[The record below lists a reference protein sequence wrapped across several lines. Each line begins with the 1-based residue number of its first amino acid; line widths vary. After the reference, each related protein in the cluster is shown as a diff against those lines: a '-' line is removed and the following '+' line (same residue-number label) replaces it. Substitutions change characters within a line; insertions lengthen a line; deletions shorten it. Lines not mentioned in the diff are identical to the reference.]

1 MINGVINIYKE
12 RGFTSHDVVAKLR
25 GILKQKKIGHTGT
38 LDPDAEGVLP
48 VCLGK
53 VTRLCDMLTDHSK
66 VYEAVLLLGQ
76 STDTQDVSGNVLQ
89 EAPVDVSEEEVREA
103 IMSFVGPYDQIPPM
117 YSALKVNG
125 QKLCDLARAGKEVER
140 KARPVEIYEI
150 QIEEIHLPRVR
161 MTVSC
166 SKGTYIR
173 TLCHDIGEKL
183 KCHGCMESLLRT
195 RVGQFLLKDSLTLA
209 QVETYRDENRITE
222 IVMPVDQVFS
232 DCPAL
237 KLTKE
242 AAKLGYN
249 GNPFT
254 STQALTE
261 NDQMVE
267 KSSDI
272 SLDGGKWF
280 RVYDPEGVFI
290 GVYAYDS
297 KRDQFRPEKMFYEK

>member
-53 VTRLCDMLTDHSK
+53 GTRLCDMLTDHSK

-76 STDTQDVSGNVLQ
+76 STDTQDASGTVLQ
-89 EAPVDVSEEEVREA
+89 EAPVDVSEEKVREA

-209 QVETYRDENRITE
+209 QVEEHRDENRITE

>member
-53 VTRLCDMLTDHSK
+53 GTRLSDMLTDHSK

>member
-1 MINGVINIYKE
+1 
-12 RGFTSHDVVAKLR
+12 
-25 GILKQKKIGHTGT
+25 
-38 LDPDAEGVLP
+38 
-48 VCLGK
+48 
-53 VTRLCDMLTDHSK
+53 
-66 VYEAVLLLGQ
+66 
-76 STDTQDVSGNVLQ
+76 
-89 EAPVDVSEEEVREA
+89 
-103 IMSFVGPYDQIPPM
+103 M

-209 QVETYRDENRITE
+209 QVEAYRDENRITE

-249 GNPFT
+249 GNPFA

>member
-38 LDPDAEGVLP
+38 LDPEAEGVLP

-53 VTRLCDMLTDHSK
+53 GTRLCDMLTDHSK

-209 QVETYRDENRITE
+209 QVEAYRDENRITE

>member
-1 MINGVINIYKE
+1 
-12 RGFTSHDVVAKLR
+12 
-25 GILKQKKIGHTGT
+25 
-38 LDPDAEGVLP
+38 
-48 VCLGK
+48 
-53 VTRLCDMLTDHSK
+53 
-66 VYEAVLLLGQ
+66 
-76 STDTQDVSGNVLQ
+76 
-89 EAPVDVSEEEVREA
+89 
-103 IMSFVGPYDQIPPM
+103 MSFVGPYDQIPPM

-150 QIEEIHLPRVR
+150 QIEEIYLPRVR

-195 RVGQFLLKDSLTLA
+195 RVGRFQLKDSLTLA
-209 QVETYRDENRITE
+209 QVETYRDENRVSE

-242 AAKLGYN
+242 TAKLGYN
-249 GNPFT
+249 GNPFS

-261 NDQMVE
+261 DGQTVD
-267 KSSDI
+267 KSLEI
-272 SLDGGKWF
+272 SLNSGKWF
-280 RVYDPEGVFI
+280 RVYDPERVFI

>member
-53 VTRLCDMLTDHSK
+53 GTRLCDMLTDHSK
-66 VYEAVLLLGQ
+66 VYESVLLGQ